1 MCGNEFNV
9 KRLSEDHHCN
19 EGELIYSWWS
29 SGVTASAGDT
39 SDTSHRLQISPSTFP
54 SRCLQ
59 GRCWNVVFF
68 LLPLI
73 NLLSHCVSTN
83 STRNKKSDEAY
94 DRHGLQLET
103 FLGRRFKNICHYL
116 DIVYYS
122 TYNVHHFNCWK
133 TGLLKSCPGWKGG
146 WSGLP
151 QCFHLAHILWC
162 HRVHGVLHPLKALII
177 IVSFICPAAESFITV
192 RVPYSRVMLQ
202 VSCV

>member
-1 MCGNEFNV
+1 MSLMSNV
-9 KRLSEDHHCN
+9 WAKIIIVTKVSSFTPGGAAVWQRLQ
-19 EGELIYSWWS
+19 
-29 SGVTASAGDT
+29 VTRLTLHTDFR
-39 SDTSHRLQISPSTFP
+39 SHRQHFP
-54 SRCLQ
+54 PGAFRVAAEMSF
-59 GRCWNVVFF
+59 FF

-151 QCFHLAHILWC
+151 QCIHLAHILWC